1 MISALARFYSNR
13 LLHEGIISEEDRE
26 IHEYGLTAFLI
37 FVCNYGTL
45 LLLSVLTDRLTE
57 TIIFL
62 LAYSIPRN
70 IIGGWHA
77 KTPLL
82 CSICGIVMWAVVMIL
97 YHHLHLP
104 EALLVVLS
112 IACAATLSF
121 LVSKKNRSERRKKLG
136 YLLIVILSVIGVV
149 SAIKGYWFSSLFLY
163 ALIANMIMNIPLINI
178 RVAQ

>member
-1 MISALARFYSNR
+1 MISALARFYTNR

-26 IHEYGLTAFLI
+26 IHEYGLTAFLV

-45 LLLSVLTDRLTE
+45 LLLSVLTDRLAE

-77 KTPLL
+77 RTPLL

-97 YHHLHLP
+97 YYHLHLP
-104 EALLVVLS
+104 KALLLVLS
-112 IACAATLSF
+112 IACSGILLF
-121 LVSKKNRSERRKKLG
+121 LVSKKDIPQKGKNLG
-136 YLLIVILSVIGVV
+136 IILL
-149 SAIKGYWFSSLFLY
+149 SSC
-163 ALIANMIMNIPLINI
+163 
-178 RVAQ
+178 Q